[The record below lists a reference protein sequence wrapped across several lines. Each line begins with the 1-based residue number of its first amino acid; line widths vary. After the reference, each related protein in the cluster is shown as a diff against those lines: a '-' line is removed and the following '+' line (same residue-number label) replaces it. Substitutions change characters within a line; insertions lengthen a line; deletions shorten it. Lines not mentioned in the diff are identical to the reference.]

1 MKSKTKKPPQNE
13 ALNIA
18 VVNGWLPFVGAENI
32 GEFNRRIQKDGDC
45 LVKFDD
51 GTIIRYNE
59 EHPMAVLTHFK

>member
-1 MKSKTKKPPQNE
+1 MSTKDSKTEQPCT
-13 ALNIA
+13 IHS
-18 VVNGWLPFVGAENI
+18 VNGWLQFLGADNI
-32 GEFNRRIQKDGDC
+32 GEFNRRIQRDGDC

>member
-1 MKSKTKKPPQNE
+1 MGNKTLKTEQPCT
-13 ALNIA
+13 LHS
-18 VVNGWLPFVGAENI
+18 VNGWLTFIGSENI